1 MLRLKQRDSTS
12 GIRANPYAARASD
25 CAYRSRRSAAICA
38 DRCARLGLAVP
49 AGCASAPL
57 HRQPTPVSSEEHWTS
72 ACVQPPQYMKT
83 VKVEMGRAYFE
94 HTNPEELVLK
104 EGITQAER
112 PVSEWAQ
119 PTAA

>member
-1 MLRLKQRDSTS
+1 MHIAAAGQLR
-12 GIRANPYAARASD
+12 YAPTVAHGWAWPSPPVARV
-25 CAYRSRRSAAICA
+25 SAHLHPPAQT
-38 DRCARLGLAVP
+38 GL
-49 AGCASAPL
+49 L
-57 HRQPTPVSSEEHWTS
+57 RHWTS

>member
-1 MLRLKQRDSTS
+1 MPLRTVS
-12 GIRANPYAARASD
+12 AH
-25 CAYRSRRSAAICA
+25 RSVSAA
-38 DRCARLGLAVP
+38 
-49 AGCASAPL
+49 
-57 HRQPTPVSSEEHWTS
+57 HWTS

-112 PVSEWAQ
+112 PVSE
-119 PTAA
+119 